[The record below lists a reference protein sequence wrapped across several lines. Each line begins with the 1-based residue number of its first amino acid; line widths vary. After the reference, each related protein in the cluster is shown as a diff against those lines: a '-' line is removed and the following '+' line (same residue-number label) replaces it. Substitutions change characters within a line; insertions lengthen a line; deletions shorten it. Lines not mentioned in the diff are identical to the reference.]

1 MRSQLGPVFTL
12 DGARSSGL
20 RKDEVYDL
28 LAAGEIE
35 RLGRGV
41 YLRADAI
48 DPRFASLA
56 AASAVQPMSTMCL
69 TSALV
74 YHDLSDTIPFGTNIA
89 LPRGT
94 RHPAGFAHVSWH
106 SFDGATF
113 DVGRDQL
120 AIAEGLEVAIYSAER
135 TVVDSFRLMHRE
147 GSDVAHEALRRWL
160 RVRGNSPSR
169 LLRIAE
175 SFPKAQ
181 PALLHALEV
190 LL

>member
-74 YHDLSDTIPFGTNIA
+74 YHGLSDEIPLETDIA

-94 RHPAGFAHVSWH
+94 RFPAGFEHVTWH
-106 SFDGATF
+106 AFGQATF
-113 DVGRDQL
+113 EVGRTVMSEHPDL
-120 AIAEGLEVAIYSAER
+120 RVYSAER
-135 TVVDSFRLMHRE
+135 TIVDAYRIAHLE
-147 GSDVAHEALRRWL
+147 GIDQANEALRRW
-160 RVRGNSPSR
+160 VRRSGSSPAE
-169 LLRIAE
+169 LLRTAE
-175 SFPKAQ
+175 HFPRTVTVIRE
-181 PALLHALEV
+181 ALQV